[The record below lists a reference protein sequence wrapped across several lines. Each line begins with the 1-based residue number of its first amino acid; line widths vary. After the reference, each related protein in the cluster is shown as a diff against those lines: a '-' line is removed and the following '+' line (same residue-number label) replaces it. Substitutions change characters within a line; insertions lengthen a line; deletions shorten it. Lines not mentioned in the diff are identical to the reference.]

1 MKLDLDHYIFRQ
13 KKVFTRKFCKQTIDE
28 LRSYP
33 WEKHQFKLY
42 TGKEEVEDRAP
53 SGEYEPDCCFPGGGI
68 NDYIIKKLKPVIL
81 AYVDRLDFH
90 WWKGWSGYSPI
101 KVNRYTKKTR
111 MFEHCDHIHTLF
123 EGDRKGVP
131 TLSIIGM
138 LNDDCEGGDLV
149 FFQNKKNVL
158 SAGEVV
164 IFPSNFL
171 YPHKVTPIKKG
182 CRVTFV
188 SWVW

>member
-1 MKLDLDHYIFRQ
+1 
-13 KKVFTRKFCKQTIDE
+13 
-28 LRSYP
+28 
-33 WEKHQFKLY
+33 
-42 TGKEEVEDRAP
+42 
-53 SGEYEPDCCFPGGGI
+53 
-68 NDYIIKKLKPVIL
+68 
-81 AYVDRLDFH
+81 
-90 WWKGWSGYSPI
+90 
-101 KVNRYTKKTR
+101 